1 MIFGPGSPHR
11 WGNRKL
17 SSQGGLIGPPRDDS
31 FFIYLA

>member
-11 WGNRKL
+11 LGNKKL

-31 FFIYLA
+31 SLFT